1 MKMTTSP
8 RILLVDDEPDLLDLM
23 ELTLVKMGLETDRAT
38 SVEEAQARLTQAHY
52 DLCLTDMRLG
62 DGEGLEVVAAASALA
77 MPVPVAVITAYG
89 NAGNAVAALKAG
101 AFDYLAK
108 PVALDQLRA
117 LVKSALKIPEAA
129 QAGPPARELIGESA
143 AMQDIRVRIAKLAR
157 TQAPVYIA
165 GESGSGK
172 ELAAR
177 LIHRLGN
184 RADKPFV
191 AVNCGAI
198 PETLME
204 SEFFGYRK
212 GAFTGADTDRNG
224 FFQAADGGTLFLDE
238 VADLPLSMQV
248 KLLRVLQEKKVRKVG
263 ATAEEPVDVRIIS
276 ATHQNLA
283 ALVEAGRFRQDLYY
297 RLNVIDLVMPSLRDR
312 VEDIPMMARF
322 LLDKLGGTDIKLDR
336 DAEKALCAYAFP
348 GNVRELE
355 NTLERALALCEDQ
368 HISAADLNLA
378 PAPSAAGAAPGSKY
392 PLQDYLDQMERAAI
406 LEALEQTR
414 HNKTAAARV
423 LGVTFRS
430 LRYRLER
437 LGIE

>member
-1 MKMTTSP
+1 MAKTP
-8 RILLVDDEPDLLDLM
+8 RVLLVDDEPDLLDLM
-23 ELTLVKMGLETDRAT
+23 ELTLVKMGLEADRAA
-38 SVEEAQARLTQAHY
+38 SVAEAKARLGKNRY

-62 DGEGLEVVAAASALA
+62 DGDGLEVIALASALPQ
-77 MPVPVAVITAYG
+77 PVPVAVITAFG

-108 PVALDQLRA
+108 PVALDQLRS
-117 LVKSALKIPEAA
+117 LVKSALKVPAAA
-129 QAGPPARELIGESA
+129 QSDDPARDLTGNSA
-143 AMQDIRVRIAKLAR
+143 AMQDIRARIAKLAR
-157 TQAPVYIA
+157 TQAPVHIA

-177 LIHRLGN
+177 LIHRLGS

-212 GAFTGADTDRNG
+212 GAFTGADADRNG

-263 ATAEEPVDVRIIS
+263 ATAEEAIDVRIVS

-283 ALVEAGRFRQDLYY
+283 ALVEGGRFRQDLYY
-297 RLNVIDLVMPSLRDR
+297 RLNVIDLLMPSLRER
-312 VEDIPMMARF
+312 VEDISGMARF
-322 LLDKLGGTDIKLDR
+322 LLDKLGGAEVKLDR
-336 DAEKALCAYAFP
+336 DAEQALCAYAFP

-368 HISAADLNLA
+368 HISATDLNLA
-378 PAPSAAGAAPGSKY
+378 PALPASSGAPGSNKY
-392 PLQDYLDQMERAAI
+392 PLQDYLDQTERVAI

>member
-1 MKMTTSP
+1 MAASP

-38 SVEEAQARLTQAHY
+38 SVAEAQARLKQTHY

-62 DGEGLEVVAAASALA
+62 DGEGLEVIAAASALPA
-77 MPVPVAVITAYG
+77 PVPVAVITAYG

-117 LVKSALKIPEAA
+117 LVKSALKIPEAM
-129 QAGPPARELIGESA
+129 QVDGPARDLIGQSA
-143 AMQDIRVRIAKLAR
+143 TMLDIRARIAKLAR
-157 TQAPVYIA
+157 TQAPVHIA

-177 LIHRLGN
+177 LIHQLGN

-212 GAFTGADTDRNG
+212 GAFTGADADRNG

-263 ATAEEPVDVRIIS
+263 ATIEESIDVRIVS

-283 ALVEAGRFRQDLYY
+283 ALVESGRFRQDLYY

-312 VEDIPMMARF
+312 AEDIPEMARF
-322 LLDKLGGTDIKLDR
+322 LLDKLGGSAVKLDR

-368 HISAADLNLA
+368 RITAADLNLA
-378 PAPSAAGAAPGSKY
+378 PALPSANGAPGSKY
-392 PLQDYLDQMERAAI
+392 PLQDYLDQMEHAAI

-414 HNKTAAARV
+414 YNKTAAARV

>member
-1 MKMTTSP
+1 MASSP
-8 RILLVDDEPDLLDLM
+8 RILLVDDETDLLDLM
-23 ELTLVKMGLETDRAT
+23 ELTLVKMGLETDRAV
-38 SVEEAQARLTQAHY
+38 SVAEAQTRLKQRHY

-62 DGEGLEVVAAASALA
+62 DGEGLEVIASASALSA
-77 MPVPVAVITAYG
+77 PVPVAVITAYG

-129 QAGPPARELIGESA
+129 QSDSPARDLIGQSA
-143 AMQDIRVRIAKLAR
+143 TMQDIRARIAKLAR
-157 TQAPVYIA
+157 TQAPVHIA

-184 RADKPFV
+184 RSDKPFV

-212 GAFTGADTDRNG
+212 GAFTGADADRNG

-283 ALVEAGRFRQDLYY
+283 TWVEAGRFRQDLYY
-297 RLNVIDLVMPSLRDR
+297 RLNVIDLLMPSLRDR
-312 VEDIPMMARF
+312 VEDIPEMARF
-322 LLDKLGGTDIKLDR
+322 LLDKLGGADVRLDR
-336 DAEKALCAYAFP
+336 DADKALCAYAFP

-378 PAPSAAGAAPGSKY
+378 PALPAASAAAGSKY
-392 PLQDYLDQMERAAI
+392 PLQDYLDQMEREAI

-414 HNKTAAARV
+414 YNKTAAARV

>member
-1 MKMTTSP
+1 
-8 RILLVDDEPDLLDLM
+8 
-23 ELTLVKMGLETDRAT
+23 
-38 SVEEAQARLTQAHY
+38 
-52 DLCLTDMRLG
+52 
-62 DGEGLEVVAAASALA
+62 
-77 MPVPVAVITAYG
+77 
-89 NAGNAVAALKAG
+89 
-101 AFDYLAK
+101 
-108 PVALDQLRA
+108 
-117 LVKSALKIPEAA
+117 
-129 QAGPPARELIGESA
+129 
-143 AMQDIRVRIAKLAR
+143 MQDIRARIAKLAR
-157 TQAPVYIA
+157 TQAPVHIA

-177 LIHRLGN
+177 LIHRLGS

-212 GAFTGADTDRNG
+212 GAFTGAESDRNG

-263 ATAEEPVDVRIIS
+263 ATSEESVDVRIIS

-283 ALVEAGRFRQDLYY
+283 TLVESGRFRQDLYY
-297 RLNVIDLVMPSLRDR
+297 RLNVIDLLMPSLRDR
-312 VEDIPMMARF
+312 AEDIPEMARF
-322 LLDKLGGTDIKLDR
+322 LLDKLGGADVRLER
-336 DAEKALCAYAFP
+336 DAVKALCAYAFP

-355 NTLERALALCEDQ
+355 NTLERALALCENQ
-368 HISAADLNLA
+368 RITADDLSLA
-378 PAPSAAGAAPGSKY
+378 PALPAAAAAAPGSKY
-392 PLQDYLDQMERAAI
+392 PLQDYLDQTERAAI

-437 LGIE
+437 LGID

>member
-1 MKMTTSP
+1 MAASP

-23 ELTLVKMGLETDRAT
+23 ELTLVKMGLETDRAA
-38 SVEEAQARLTQAHY
+38 SVAEAQMRLAQAHY
-52 DLCLTDMRLG
+52 DLCLTDMLLG
-62 DGEGLEVVAAASALA
+62 DGEGLEVIAAASALNA
-77 MPVPVAVITAYG
+77 PVPVAVITAYG

-117 LVKSALKIPEAA
+117 LVKSALKIPNAV
-129 QAGPPARELIGESA
+129 QVGDSTHDLIGQSA
-143 AMQDIRVRIAKLAR
+143 AMRDIRARIAKLAR
-157 TQAPVYIA
+157 TQAPVHIS

-177 LIHRLGN
+177 LIHRLGA

-212 GAFTGADTDRNG
+212 GAFTGADADRSG

-283 ALVEAGRFRQDLYY
+283 MLVEAGNFRQDLYY
-297 RLNVIDLVMPSLRDR
+297 RLNVIDLLMPSLRDR
-312 VEDIPMMARF
+312 AEDIPGMARF
-322 LLDKLGGTDIKLDR
+322 LLDKLGGSGIILER

-355 NTLERALALCEDQ
+355 NTLERALALCENNR
-368 HISAADLNLA
+368 ITAADLSLT
-378 PAPSAAGAAPGSKY
+378 PALTTTSATPGNKY
-392 PLQDYLDQMERAAI
+392 PLQDYLDLTERTTI

-414 HNKTAAARV
+414 QNKTAAARL

>member
-1 MKMTTSP
+1 MANSP

-23 ELTLVKMGLETDRAT
+23 ELTLVKMGLETDRAA
-38 SVEEAQARLTQAHY
+38 SVAEARAQLARNHY
-52 DLCLTDMRLG
+52 DLCLTDMRLT
-62 DGEGLEVVAAASALA
+62 DGEGLEVIALASALA
-77 MPVPVAVITAYG
+77 LPVPVAVITAFG

-101 AFDYLAK
+101 AFDYLSK

-117 LVKSALKIPEAA
+117 LIKSALKIPGGA
-129 QAGPPARELIGESA
+129 QADDPARELIGQSA
-143 AMQDIRVRIAKLAR
+143 AMRDIRARIAKLAR
-157 TQAPVYIA
+157 TQAPVHIA

-177 LIHRLGN
+177 LIHRLGS
-184 RADKPFV
+184 RADQPFV

-212 GAFTGADTDRNG
+212 GAFTGAEADRNG

-263 ATAEEPVDVRIIS
+263 ATAEEAIDVRIVS

-297 RLNVIDLVMPSLRDR
+297 RLNVIDLLMPSLRER
-312 VEDIPMMARF
+312 IEDIPEMARF
-322 LLDKLGGTDIKLDR
+322 LLNKLGGADVKLER
-336 DAEKALCAYAFP
+336 DAEKALSAYAFP

-355 NTLERALALCEDQ
+355 NTLERALALCDNQ
-368 HISAADLNLA
+368 HIHAADLNLV
-378 PAPSAAGAAPGSKY
+378 PALPASHAAPGNKY

-414 HNKTAAARV
+414 FNKTAAARV

>member
-1 MKMTTSP
+1 MANHP

-38 SVEEAQARLTQAHY
+38 SVAEARAQLARSHY

-62 DGEGLEVVAAASALA
+62 DGEGLEVIALASALPL
-77 MPVPVAVITAYG
+77 PVPVAVITAFG

-101 AFDYLAK
+101 AFDYLSK

-117 LVKSALKIPEAA
+117 LIKSALKVPGAT
-129 QAGPPARELIGESA
+129 QADDPARELIGQSA
-143 AMQDIRVRIAKLAR
+143 AMQDIRARIAKLAR
-157 TQAPVYIA
+157 TQAPVHIS

-184 RADKPFV
+184 RSDKPFV

-212 GAFTGADTDRNG
+212 GAFTGAEADRNG

-263 ATAEEPVDVRIIS
+263 ATAEEAIDVRIVS

-297 RLNVIDLVMPSLRDR
+297 RLNVIDLLMPSLRER
-312 VEDIPMMARF
+312 VEDIPEMARF
-322 LLDKLGGTDIKLDR
+322 LLGKLGGADVKLDR

-355 NTLERALALCEDQ
+355 NTLERALALCDNQ
-368 HISAADLNLA
+368 QIHAADLNLA
-378 PAPSAAGAAPGSKY
+378 PALPASHATPGSKY
-392 PLQDYLDQMERAAI
+392 PLQDYLDQMERTAI

-414 HNKTAAARV
+414 FNKTAAARV